1 MAALWCA
8 DESGVLP
15 LFLLAAA
22 VHECGHLFVIR
33 LSGGTVHALCLTA
46 CGAVLRCSLPPS
58 PFSRAAICLAGP
70 AASFALTALA
80 NPLGAYRLA
89 GASALLGLFNLLPIP
104 PLDGGMALRHLADG
118 RCTFL
123 LDGIAG
129 VSVLVLLAGGVLL
142 WKSGFGGWLLL
153 VGIMITGSAFRR
165 VRRPRRTAFQ
175 RISPDYSPWHTL
187 SLMYSVAVKFAL
199 RFTNGAPSR
208 RTLPDSVSLYLSVS
222 IFAGM
227 YRIGKLLSTAS
238 YPLTNPDLTAIIL
251 KLIHKCHEKEEYFS
265 FARLER
271 VRSVQAPRRGRRRSL
286 WSRTAEFSLSCS
298 V

>member
-1 MAALWCA
+1 MQR
-8 DESGVLP
+8 
-15 LFLLAAA
+15 F
-22 VHECGHLFVIR
+22 H
-33 LSGGTVHALCLTA
+33 
-46 CGAVLRCSLPPS
+46 S
-58 PFSRAAICLAGP
+58 PFFHLYGTYTMFLIVQHT
-70 AASFALTALA
+70 F
-80 NPLGAYRLA
+80 YH
-89 GASALLGLFNLLPIP
+89 
-104 PLDGGMALRHLADG
+104 LRN
-118 RCTFL
+118 
-123 LDGIAG
+123 IY
-129 VSVLVLLAGGVLL
+129 
-142 WKSGFGGWLLL
+142 
-153 VGIMITGSAFRR
+153 RR

-208 RTLPDSVSLYLSVS
+208 RTLRDSVSLYLSVS

-251 KLIHKCHEKEEYFS
+251 KLIHKCSEKEEYFS

-286 WSRTAEFSLSCS
+286 WSRTAECSLSCS

>member
-1 MAALWCA
+1 MGRGRILQQQ
-8 DESGVLP
+8 
-15 LFLLAAA
+15 
-22 VHECGHLFVIR
+22 VI
-33 LSGGTVHALCLTA
+33 SCK
-46 CGAVLRCSLPPS
+46 S
-58 PFSRAAICLAGP
+58 P
-70 AASFALTALA
+70 
-80 NPLGAYRLA
+80 
-89 GASALLGLFNLLPIP
+89 
-104 PLDGGMALRHLADG
+104 D
-118 RCTFL
+118 
-123 LDGIAG
+123 
-129 VSVLVLLAGGVLL
+129 
-142 WKSGFGGWLLL
+142 
-153 VGIMITGSAFRR
+153 RR

-208 RTLPDSVSLYLSVS
+208 RTLRDSVSLYLSVS

-238 YPLTNPDLTAIIL
+238 YPLTNPNLTVILL
-251 KLIHKCHEKEEYFS
+251 KLIRKCHEKEEYFS

-286 WSRTAEFSLSCS
+286 WSRTAEFLLSCS

>member
-1 MAALWCA
+1 MGRGRILQQQ
-8 DESGVLP
+8 
-15 LFLLAAA
+15 
-22 VHECGHLFVIR
+22 VI
-33 LSGGTVHALCLTA
+33 SCK
-46 CGAVLRCSLPPS
+46 S
-58 PFSRAAICLAGP
+58 P
-70 AASFALTALA
+70 
-80 NPLGAYRLA
+80 
-89 GASALLGLFNLLPIP
+89 
-104 PLDGGMALRHLADG
+104 D
-118 RCTFL
+118 
-123 LDGIAG
+123 
-129 VSVLVLLAGGVLL
+129 
-142 WKSGFGGWLLL
+142 
-153 VGIMITGSAFRR
+153 RR

-208 RTLPDSVSLYLSVS
+208 RTLRDSVSLYLSVS

-238 YPLTNPDLTAIIL
+238 YPLTNPNLTAII
-251 KLIHKCHEKEEYFS
+251 CYEKEEYFS

>member
-15 LFLLAAA
+15 IFLLAAA

-104 PLDGGMALRHLADG
+104 PLDGGRFVIEVFQKIARRTVSLRALNALSLAGMAL
-118 RCTFL
+118 FL
-123 LDGIAG
+123 CFFVVMVNQDVQRFI
-129 VSVLVLLAGGVLL
+129 
-142 WKSGFGGWLLL
+142 FGNW
-153 VGIMITGSAFRR
+153 
-165 VRRPRRTAFQ
+165 
-175 RISPDYSPWHTL
+175 
-187 SLMYSVAVKFAL
+187 
-199 RFTNGAPSR
+199 
-208 RTLPDSVSLYLSVS
+208 
-222 IFAGM
+222 
-227 YRIGKLLSTAS
+227 
-238 YPLTNPDLTAIIL
+238 
-251 KLIHKCHEKEEYFS
+251 
-265 FARLER
+265 
-271 VRSVQAPRRGRRRSL
+271 
-286 WSRTAEFSLSCS
+286 
-298 V
+298 

>member
-1 MAALWCA
+1 M
-8 DESGVLP
+8 
-15 LFLLAAA
+15 FLLWNHFRCFGMFW
-22 VHECGHLFVIR
+22 VL
-33 LSGGTVHALCLTA
+33 HAL
-46 CGAVLRCSLPPS
+46 
-58 PFSRAAICLAGP
+58 
-70 AASFALTALA
+70 
-80 NPLGAYRLA
+80 Y
-89 GASALLGLFNLLPIP
+89 
-104 PLDGGMALRHLADG
+104 
-118 RCTFL
+118 
-123 LDGIAG
+123 
-129 VSVLVLLAGGVLL
+129 
-142 WKSGFGGWLLL
+142 
-153 VGIMITGSAFRR
+153 RR

-271 VRSVQAPRRGRRRSL
+271 VRSVQASTSAAGSRPGAGRVQQPCPSRRVKPPR
-286 WSRTAEFSLSCS
+286 CS
-298 V
+298 SN

>member
-1 MAALWCA
+1 MGRGRILQQQ
-8 DESGVLP
+8 
-15 LFLLAAA
+15 
-22 VHECGHLFVIR
+22 VI
-33 LSGGTVHALCLTA
+33 SCK
-46 CGAVLRCSLPPS
+46 S
-58 PFSRAAICLAGP
+58 P
-70 AASFALTALA
+70 
-80 NPLGAYRLA
+80 
-89 GASALLGLFNLLPIP
+89 
-104 PLDGGMALRHLADG
+104 D
-118 RCTFL
+118 
-123 LDGIAG
+123 
-129 VSVLVLLAGGVLL
+129 
-142 WKSGFGGWLLL
+142 
-153 VGIMITGSAFRR
+153 RR
-165 VRRPRRTAFQ
+165 VRRSRRTAFQ

-208 RTLPDSVSLYLSVS
+208 RTLRDSVSLYLSVS

-238 YPLTNPDLTAIIL
+238 YPLTNLDLTAIIL
-251 KLIHKCHEKEEYFS
+251 KLIHKCREKEEYFS

>member
-1 MAALWCA
+1 MENGEWR
-8 DESGVLP
+8 
-15 LFLLAAA
+15 
-22 VHECGHLFVIR
+22 I
-33 LSGGTVHALCLTA
+33 TVRVFC
-46 CGAVLRCSLPPS
+46 S
-58 PFSRAAICLAGP
+58 PFLFIGCYFMAYIYIICTIYAVGCAKVNCP
-70 AASFALTALA
+70 K
-80 NPLGAYRLA
+80 GKR
-89 GASALLGLFNLLPIP
+89 
-104 PLDGGMALRHLADG
+104 
-118 RCTFL
+118 RCP
-123 LDGIAG
+123 G
-129 VSVLVLLAGGVLL
+129 V
-142 WKSGFGGWLLL
+142 
-153 VGIMITGSAFRR
+153 
-165 VRRPRRTAFQ
+165 RPRRTAFQ

-208 RTLPDSVSLYLSVS
+208 RTLRDSVSLYLSVS

-238 YPLTNPDLTAIIL
+238 YPLTNPNLTAIIL
-251 KLIHKCHEKEEYFS
+251 KLIHKCREKEEYFS

>member
-1 MAALWCA
+1 MGRGRILQQQ
-8 DESGVLP
+8 
-15 LFLLAAA
+15 
-22 VHECGHLFVIR
+22 VI
-33 LSGGTVHALCLTA
+33 SCK
-46 CGAVLRCSLPPS
+46 S
-58 PFSRAAICLAGP
+58 P
-70 AASFALTALA
+70 
-80 NPLGAYRLA
+80 
-89 GASALLGLFNLLPIP
+89 
-104 PLDGGMALRHLADG
+104 D
-118 RCTFL
+118 
-123 LDGIAG
+123 
-129 VSVLVLLAGGVLL
+129 
-142 WKSGFGGWLLL
+142 
-153 VGIMITGSAFRR
+153 RR

-199 RFTNGAPSR
+199 RFFFLAVAFIFARGYTRGAPGGP
-208 RTLPDSVSLYLSVS
+208 TLRDSVSLYLSVS

>member
-1 MAALWCA
+1 MSRIQVRDGFLVLMAALWCA

-15 LFLLAAA
+15 IFLLAAA

-89 GASALLGLFNLLPIP
+89 GASALLGLFNLLPVP

-118 RCTFL
+118 RFTRL
-123 LDGIAG
+123 LNGIAG

-142 WKSGFGGWLLL
+142 WKSGFGGSPFPLDAQYQKTRASIKSLT
-153 VGIMITGSAFRR
+153 TGSDCRGCNLMMPLFSIKVPVSSWTTGSNCRSWWLMIPLSPIMYTQTMKISIY
-165 VRRPRRTAFQ
+165 VLSVYN
-175 RISPDYSPWHTL
+175 ISPGF
-187 SLMYSVAVKFAL
+187 M
-199 RFTNGAPSR
+199 
-208 RTLPDSVSLYLSVS
+208 
-222 IFAGM
+222 
-227 YRIGKLLSTAS
+227 
-238 YPLTNPDLTAIIL
+238 
-251 KLIHKCHEKEEYFS
+251 
-265 FARLER
+265 
-271 VRSVQAPRRGRRRSL
+271 
-286 WSRTAEFSLSCS
+286 
-298 V
+298 

>member
-1 MAALWCA
+1 MGRGRILQQQ
-8 DESGVLP
+8 
-15 LFLLAAA
+15 
-22 VHECGHLFVIR
+22 VI
-33 LSGGTVHALCLTA
+33 SCK
-46 CGAVLRCSLPPS
+46 S
-58 PFSRAAICLAGP
+58 P
-70 AASFALTALA
+70 
-80 NPLGAYRLA
+80 
-89 GASALLGLFNLLPIP
+89 
-104 PLDGGMALRHLADG
+104 D
-118 RCTFL
+118 
-123 LDGIAG
+123 
-129 VSVLVLLAGGVLL
+129 
-142 WKSGFGGWLLL
+142 
-153 VGIMITGSAFRR
+153 RR

-208 RTLPDSVSLYLSVS
+208 RTLRDSVSLYLSVS

-271 VRSVQAPRRGRRRSL
+271 VRSVQAPRQGKRRSL
-286 WSRTAEFSLSCS
+286 WSRTAESVKLFRLTRVTGQRVRVSYANSGGTTEHTSSCCRDEYALFCLHRS
-298 V
+298 IPHLYRKSN